1 VAQLE
6 REVIN
11 THAPLLESEAL
22 TALHTGQW
30 DDDPALRLVIADA
43 LRAEAYA
50 GTKAW
55 VAYWPQAS
63 ILYQSPFEAKY
74 WENTFVPRAS
84 IPFFTLATAVN
95 SLVPTVMGGLF
106 YENPPFLI
114 EKRPKTSENAAKAI
128 AAIMGYQLEDEEIE
142 FRRETELGVRNA
154 ILFGTGV
161 WKWGWEIFTRERKV
175 YEQKSSS
182 LKIPNPL
189 AGQPEQAD
197 NFEVHP
203 EDDIEEV
210 IKEEYIDR
218 PFFEHIINLR
228 EILVD
233 PGLRI
238 PDIRKAKYVVHRLFL
253 TFKELDRLRD
263 RPGYTIPSQEELI
276 SLFFPPKEQ
285 VEAAPGELAA
295 RNPLWDLRAQPRYE
309 DTSED
314 PFNQPL
320 EVLERW
326 DADTVIVV
334 LQKKVVIC
342 NDKNPYGKIPFL
354 SVGWWDIPEAFWGMG
369 LAKTIGSE
377 QRLQQ
382 GITNTWLDNASLNL
396 NGVYV
401 RTLGKGQQSQSIR
414 ILPGKVYNVEL
425 DANGRGDLKP
435 LERTNAVP
443 EAGEH
448 ISMSQARVEL
458 VSGANEVTAQGVA
471 GGAAHSNLGRTAAGA
486 NLIGAG
492 AASRPQDFVEK
503 FVAQVFIPFLYEV
516 AEMNKALLPKETIH
530 HILDEELEEA
540 YFKEGGTVVDLLN
553 ARIVFS
559 TLAGAKMQARRQMAQ
574 AMPLLIQL
582 LTNKQTTDQLG
593 IQKKKVN
600 VAQILEDFIEVSG
613 WKTRADW
620 IQDMTP
626 EDEKRYQM
634 NSPAAQQQA
643 KNQGAAKMQQQQH
656 QNKLDLVDQENLAR
670 GGREVL
676 RHVLEAGET
685 PEAQFGA
692 PASGPGFGGSF

>member
-1 VAQLE
+1 MALLE
-6 REVIN
+6 KQVLDI
-11 THAPLLESEAL
+11 HAPLLQSEAEE
-22 TALHTGQW
+22 ALHTGQW
-30 DDDPALRLVIADA
+30 ADNPALRLVIADT

-55 VAYWPQAS
+55 VSYWPQAS

-84 IPFFTLATAVN
+84 IPFYTVATAVN

-106 YENPPFLI
+106 YENPPFMI
-114 EKRPKTSENAAKAI
+114 EKRPRTSENAAKAI
-128 AAIMGYQLEDEEIE
+128 GAIIGYQLEDEDIE

-161 WKWGWEIFTRERKV
+161 WKWGWEIFTRERKI
-175 YEQKSSS
+175 YQQKTSA
-182 LKIPNPL
+182 LNIPNPL
-189 AGQPEQAD
+189 AAVGEAD
-197 NFEVHP
+197 NIEIPP
-203 EDDIEEV
+203 EDDIEE
-210 IKEEYIDR
+210 IIQEEMVDR

-228 EILVD
+228 EVLVD

-253 TFKELDRLRD
+253 TFKDLDKLRD
-263 RPGYTIPSQEELI
+263 RPGYDIPSEEELI

-326 DADTVIVV
+326 DNDTVIVV
-334 LQKKVVIC
+334 LQKKLVIC

-354 SVGWWDIPEAFWGMG
+354 SVGWWDVPEAFWSMG

-382 GITNTWLDNASLNL
+382 GITNTWLDNAALNL

-401 RTLGKGQQSQSIR
+401 RMLGKGQQSQSIR

-425 DANGRGDLKP
+425 DAQGRGDLKP
-435 LERTNAVP
+435 LERTNPVP

-448 ISMSQARVEL
+448 LSMSQARVEL
-458 VSGANEVTAQGVA
+458 VSGANEVTAQGIA
-471 GGAAHSNLGRTAAGA
+471 GGAAHSNMGRTAAGA

-516 AEMNKALLPKETIH
+516 AEMNRALLPKETIRY
-530 HILDEELEEA
+530 ILDEELEHA
-540 YFKEGGTVVDLLN
+540 YFKEGGTVVELLN
-553 ARIVFS
+553 SRVVFS

-574 AMPLLIQL
+574 AMPLLIQF
-582 LTNKQTTDQLG
+582 LTSDQTSKNLA

-600 VAQILEDFIEVSG
+600 IAAIIEDFIEVSG
-613 WKTRADW
+613 WKTRTDW

-626 EDEKRYQM
+626 EDEKRYQQTT
-634 NSPAAQQQA
+634 PAAQMQA
-643 KNQGAAKMQQQQH
+643 KVQGEVAMQQKAH
-656 QNKLDLVDQENLAR
+656 QNKLELVNEENLAR

-676 RHVLEAGET
+676 RHVLESAET
-685 PEAQFGA
+685 PTALTGA
-692 PASGPGFGGSF
+692 PASGTGFGGSF

>member
-1 VAQLE
+1 MAQLE
-6 REVIN
+6 KSVIDI
-11 THAPLLESEAL
+11 HRPIEESEAKE
-22 TALHTGQW
+22 ALHSGQW
-30 DDDPALRLVIADA
+30 NDDPALRLVVADT

-55 VAYWPQAS
+55 VAGWPQAS

-84 IPFFTLATAVN
+84 VPFYTVATAVN

-106 YENPPFLI
+106 YDSPPFLI
-114 EKRPKTSENAAKAI
+114 EKRPRTTENAAKAVG
-128 AAIMGYQLEDEEIE
+128 AIIGYQLEDEDIE
-142 FRRETELGVRNA
+142 FRREVELGVRNA

-161 WKWGWEIFTRERKV
+161 WKWGWEVFTRERTR
-175 YEQKSSS
+175 YSQKTPAMS
-182 LKIPNPL
+182 IPSPL
-189 AGQPEQAD
+189 AAIGESNLEISHD
-197 NFEVHP
+197 E
-203 EDDIEEV
+203 DIEEV
-210 IKEEYIDR
+210 VEEEYIDR
-218 PFFEHIINLR
+218 PFFEHIVNLR
-228 EILVD
+228 EVLID
-233 PGLRI
+233 PGLRV

-253 TFKELDRLRD
+253 TFKELDKLRD
-263 RPGYTIPSQEELI
+263 RPGYNIPSQDELI

-295 RNPLWDLRAQPRYE
+295 RNPLWDLRSEPRYE

-320 EVLERW
+320 EILERW
-326 DADTVIVV
+326 DNDTVIVV
-334 LQKKVVIC
+334 LQKKLVIC
-342 NDKNPYGKIPFL
+342 NDANPYGKIPFL
-354 SVGWWDIPEAFWGMG
+354 SVGWWDVPEAFWGMG
-369 LAKTIGSE
+369 LAKTIGAE

-382 GITNTWLDNASLNL
+382 GITNTWLDNATLNL

-401 RTLGKGQQSQSIR
+401 RILGKGQQSQSIR
-414 ILPGKVYNVEL
+414 IMPGKVFNVEL
-425 DANGRGDLKP
+425 DSNGKGDLKP

-458 VSGANEVTAQGVA
+458 VSGANEVTAQGIA

-492 AASRPQDFVEK
+492 ASSRPQDFVEK

-516 AEMNKALLPKETIH
+516 AEMNRSMLPKETIRY
-530 HILDEELEEA
+530 ILDEELEHA
-540 YFKEGGTVVDLLN
+540 YFKEGGNVVELLN
-553 ARIVFS
+553 ARVMFS

-582 LTNKQTTDQLG
+582 LTNEQTTKQLG

-600 VAQILEDFIEVSG
+600 VVAVLDDFIEVSG
-613 WKTRADW
+613 WKRRNDW

-626 EDEKRYQM
+626 EDEKRYMAQ
-634 NSPAAQQQA
+634 SPAAQIQA
-643 KNQGAAKMQQQQH
+643 KGQVQDQLQQKAH
-656 QNKLDLVDQENLAR
+656 NNKLDIVDAENMAKA
-670 GGREVL
+670 GREVM
-676 RHVLEAGET
+676 RHELETTET
-685 PEAQFGA
+685 PFATTGS
-692 PASGPGFGGSF
+692 PASGANFGGSF

>member
-1 VAQLE
+1 MAQLE
-6 REVIN
+6 REVIDI
-11 THAPLLESEAL
+11 HRPLTEDEAL
-22 TALHTGQW
+22 QALHSGTW
-30 DDDPALRLVIADA
+30 ADDPALRLVVADS

-84 IPFFTLATAVN
+84 IPFYTVATAVN
-95 SLVPTVMGGLF
+95 SLVPTVMAGLF

-114 EKRPKTSENAAKAI
+114 EKRPKTDENAAKALG
-128 AAIMGYQLEDEEIE
+128 AIMGYQLEDEDIE
-142 FRRETELGVRNA
+142 FRREVELGTRNA

-161 WKWGWEIFTRERKV
+161 WKWGWEIFTRERKT
-175 YEQKSSS
+175 YQQKVSPLTIS
-182 LKIPNPL
+182 NPL
-189 AGQPEQAD
+189 AGGRDTEIHAD
-197 NFEVHP
+197 
-203 EDDIEEV
+203 DTIEEV
-210 IKEEYIDR
+210 VVEEYIDR

-233 PGLRI
+233 PGLRV
-238 PDIRKAKYVVHRLFL
+238 PDIRKSKYVIHRLYL

-263 RPGYTIPSQEELI
+263 RPGYTIPPQDELI
-276 SLFFPPKEQ
+276 ALFFPPKEL

-295 RNPLWDLRAQPRYE
+295 RNPLWDVRAEPRYE
-309 DTSED
+309 DTSEN
-314 PFNQPL
+314 PFDQPL

-326 DADTVIVV
+326 DNDTVIVV

-354 SVGWWDIPEAFWGMG
+354 SVGWWDVPEAFWSMG
-369 LAKTIGSE
+369 LAKTIGAE

-382 GITNTWLDNASLNL
+382 GITNTWLDNAALNL

-401 RTLGKGQQSQSIR
+401 RMLGKGQQSQSIR
-414 ILPGKVYNVEL
+414 IMPGKVYNVEL

-458 VSGANEVTAQGVA
+458 VSGANEVTTQGVA

-486 NLIGAG
+486 DLIGAG

-516 AEMNKALLPKETIH
+516 AEMNRALLPKETIR
-530 HILDEELEEA
+530 HILDEELEHA
-540 YFKEGGTVVDLLN
+540 YFKDGGTVVDLLN
-553 ARIVFS
+553 ARVMFS
-559 TLAGAKMQARRQMAQ
+559 TLAGAKMKARRQMAQ

-582 LTNKQTTDQLG
+582 VTNEQTTKQLA

-600 VAQILEDFIEVSG
+600 VAGIIEDFIEVSG
-613 WKTRADW
+613 WKTRSDW
-620 IQDMTP
+620 IQDMTK
-626 EDEKRYQM
+626 EDEQRYQQQ
-634 NSPAAQQQA
+634 SPAAQMQA
-643 KNQGAAKMQQQQH
+643 KVQSQSQLQQQQH
-656 QNKLDLVDQENLAR
+656 NNKLQLVDQENLAR

-676 RHVLEAGET
+676 RHVLESAET
-685 PEAQFGA
+685 PEAQFGSPQA
-692 PASGPGFGGSF
+692 GAGFGGSF